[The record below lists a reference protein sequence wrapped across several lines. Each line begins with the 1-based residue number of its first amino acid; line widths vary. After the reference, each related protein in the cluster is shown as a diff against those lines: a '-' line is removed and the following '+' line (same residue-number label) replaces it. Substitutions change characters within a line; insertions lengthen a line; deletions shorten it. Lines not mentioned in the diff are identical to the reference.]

1 MSRTPSSISYIDRVL
16 LQVRGGKTWL
26 NNEYEF
32 LSVLGEGS
40 YGEVV
45 LARRGLGS
53 QGGKGGDLVA
63 VKCFSKSRLYKK
75 RDIRRDGEALVVTT
89 GLDKVVG
96 ELLALSVV
104 GRGACSEV
112 LVLQCVV
119 ASKEADEFFYVFDFV
134 DAGPLMVY
142 DGKEERFKGLGLGGP
157 LPLTLCRQLL
167 CDLVAAVFYCHAQ
180 GVAHRDIKPDNLLV
194 TSKGGLVLCDF
205 GVASIFRGPEAPE
218 PPLALKTALGM
229 LPTLGLPQPPPTP
242 PCPPGSPIATVRD
255 TAGALLFVCPEAASG
270 LPYSAFAADLWA
282 FGVVMHCMLFGVV
295 PFGRG
300 LKDPT
305 LVFESIARAELGG
318 DVEGM
323 AGGEVF
329 PWDLAVKEG
338 SEVLGEGGEKRKVE
352 PARTERLEASDLLQ
366 RLLTRD
372 ATRRITTAEALASHP
387 FFSKVVFQEGSST
400 GGSMGPPNTSLLRET
415 RLREVFPPTNLRALP
430 LYTSP
435 EMAMDLH
442 APFVS
447 PEGEV
452 LGSGVMGG
460 AGSMS
465 GWMMKRGGNVFM
477 RVWRPRYFVLTD
489 GGTLLYFTKPP
500 LECMGVEHAL
510 HGGGGGE
517 LGEGEGVEEGIG
529 VGSFSPR
536 KRTSSNGLGR
546 RRSSGGGSGAFPAHR
561 NSLSGAFVGGGGG
574 VGTSRSEEDEASNF
588 RGYLNLYEGGEGC
601 SVMRRCPKSDKPWRF
616 SLTTPSQ
623 EFLLQANSER
633 DLTCWEAAL
642 KVHCKRT
649 S

>member
-1 MSRTPSSISYIDRVL
+1 MSRTPSSILYIDHVSI
-16 LQVRGGKTWL
+16 QVRGGKTWL

-53 QGGKGGDLVA
+53 QGGKGGELVA
-63 VKCFSKSRLYKK
+63 IKCFSKSRLYKK
-75 RDIRRDGEALVVTT
+75 RDIRREGETLVVTT

-96 ELLALSVV
+96 ELLALTVV
-104 GRGACSEV
+104 GRGACNEV

-119 ASKEADEFFYVFDFV
+119 ASKDSDDFFYVFDFV
-134 DAGPLMVY
+134 DAGPLMEY

-194 TSKGGLVLCDF
+194 TSSGRLVLCDF
-205 GVASIFRGPEAPE
+205 GVASIFRGPGTAE

-229 LPTLGLPQPPPTP
+229 LSALGLPHPPPPP

-270 LPYSAFAADLWA
+270 VPYSAFAADLWA

-295 PFGRG
+295 PFGKG
-300 LKDPT
+300 LRDPT
-305 LVFESIARAELGG
+305 LVFECISKAELG
-318 DVEGM
+318 EGV
-323 AGGEVF
+323 AGGELF
-329 PWDLAVKEG
+329 PWELALKVSSG
-338 SEVLGEGGEKRKVE
+338 VPRGEGEDGGVE
-352 PARTERLEASDLLQ
+352 SARVERHEASDLLQ

-372 ATRRITTAEALASHP
+372 ATQRITSAEALASHP
-387 FFSKVVFQEGSST
+387 FFSKVVYHEGPLL
-400 GGSMGPPNTSLLRET
+400 GSPRALHSSLLLETRPRET
-415 RLREVFPPTNLRALP
+415 FPPTNLRGLP

-442 APFVS
+442 APCVS
-447 PEGEV
+447 PGGEV

-465 GWMMKRGGNVFM
+465 GWMMKRGGNVFV

-489 GGTLLYFTKPP
+489 DGTLFYFAKPP
-500 LECMGVEHAL
+500 PECMGVEQAL
-510 HGGGGGE
+510 YGGGGGE
-517 LGEGEGVEEGIG
+517 LGEGEGEAASGG
-529 VGSFSPR
+529 VVSPR

-546 RRSSGGGSGAFPAHR
+546 RRSSGGSGAFPVHR
-561 NSLSGAFVGGGGG
+561 NSLSGIFNGGGGG
-574 VGTSRSEEDEASNF
+574 AGTSRSEEDEASSS
-588 RGYLNLYEGGEGC
+588 RGSLYLHEWGEGS
-601 SVMRRCPKSDKPWRF
+601 SVIRRCPKSDKPWRF
-616 SLTTPSQ
+616 SVTTPSQ

-633 DLTCWEAAL
+633 DLMCWEGAFR
-642 KVHCKRT
+642 VHCKQT
-649 S
+649 SS